1 MQGIAK
7 RMTSEIGLWRSIRI
21 ARMPMLSG
29 VTSRIESGEGT
40 GTCQRQTL
48 ASREDLLSGQ
58 CGERLPYGSGLVGGA
73 AGATGAAAGARAAGD
88 ALPQPGGGGWCGD
101 TSSGTTHH
109 L

>member
-1 MQGIAK
+1 M
-7 RMTSEIGLWRSIRI
+7 S
-21 ARMPMLSG
+21 MLSG

-58 CGERLPYGSGLVGGA
+58 RGERLPYGSGLVGGA
-73 AGATGAAAGARAAGD
+73 AGAAAGAGAAGD
-88 ALPQPGGGGWCGD
+88 ALSQSGGGGWCGGD